1 MPDFSNLIKKINQ
14 FYKGA
19 TGSYFNSL
27 AQSEGGGSYVMPD
40 EPGDDE
46 VDEEADESNLG
57 LYPKI
62 VEAARKI
69 ENVDIS
75 TEVQLI
81 AELYKKALQQ
91 GSGFNYVNRAVSNIV
106 NLLDDED
113 NEEQMAVED
122 LMNEISRDLRNRA
135 KLAPADNE
143 ATLRSLQQVK
153 NEFNNRMI
161 SEEMEP
167 EVSPYEAGLTGE
179 VVFDPTGGVSPEV
192 AKSKGRGYRFEHRTY
207 KDWVKSF
214 EDERDRFLHELE
226 APELQLSRTGLEARR
241 NTATRSNL
249 NELVGALNKLV
260 ELKKLENRL
269 ETDLQVAPNP
279 NAEAKIEEVRQEIR
293 NLQTRRYALKKNLRY
308 HQYEQEN
315 QSLKEGLAGA
325 AGQQKVLLEAK
336 IRLNDL
342 MMSQDRGK
350 DEEAKWLRVLINSMS
365 LGHSIPIEQLQKFE
379 ERIQAGAQ
387 KKRKATDLWRQR
399 AEQVAALKGTVGP
412 VRERQ
417 VGEVGTFGKRNKYNW
432 DILPLDGLVSHLTQR
447 LATERIVVKQK
458 ITDKLKK
465 AQKDSTALK
474 PFMDDVAKAATK
486 KDKSGLL
493 AASKRLKD
501 KMEEF
506 KNVQPELVQYV
517 ISLRT
522 SKFFYNFRDR
532 VKLIGSWIGNPLEGE
547 QVSFIDDTIREG
559 KKIADYYKNLKI
571 KPITPGWAERT
582 THYKAPIE
590 IIEKIV
596 KNLEEIKYG

>member
-1 MPDFSNLIKKINQ
+1 MTDFSNLIKKINE

-19 TGSYFNSL
+19 ASSYLKSL
-27 AQSEGGGSYVMPD
+27 AAPPTGYYMPD
-40 EPGDDE
+40 DPNEPDE
-46 VDEEADESNLG
+46 TDEEADETGLG
-57 LYPKI
+57 LYSKI
-62 VEAARKI
+62 IEAARQI

-75 TEVQLI
+75 SEVQLI

-91 GSGFNYVNRAVSNIV
+91 GSGFTYVNRAVSNIV

-113 NEEQMAVED
+113 NEEQAAVED
-122 LMNEISRDLRNRA
+122 LMNEVSRDLRNRA
-135 KLAPADNE
+135 KAAPPDNE
-143 ATLRSLQQVK
+143 TSLRALQQVK
-153 NEFNNRMI
+153 NEFNDRMI
-161 SEEMEP
+161 SQEMES
-167 EVSPYEAGLTGE
+167 EVTPYEAGLAGE

-192 AKSKGRGYRFEHRTY
+192 GKTKGRGYRFEHRTY
-207 KDWVKSF
+207 KDWVQSF
-214 EDERDRFLHELE
+214 EDERDRILHELE
-226 APELQLSRTGLEARR
+226 APELLLSRTGLEARR
-241 NTATRSNL
+241 NTATRSNM
-249 NELVGALNKLV
+249 NELVGVLNKLI
-260 ELKKLENRL
+260 ELKRFENRL

-279 NAEAKIEEVRQEIR
+279 NEEAKLEEVRQEIR
-293 NLQTRRYALKKNLRY
+293 NAQTRRNVLKKNLRF

-315 QSLKEGLAGA
+315 QTLKEELPGA
-325 AGQQKVLLEAK
+325 SAQQKLLLDAK

-342 MMSQDRGK
+342 MLSPDRGK
-350 DEEAKWLRVLINSMS
+350 DEEAKWLRVLINSIS
-365 LGHSIPIEQLQKFE
+365 LGHGIPPEQLQRFE

-387 KKRKATDLWRQR
+387 KRKKATDLWRQR
-399 AEQVAALKGTVGP
+399 AEQVAALKGTIGP

-417 VGEVGTFGKRNKYNW
+417 VGESGTFGKRNKYNW
-432 DILPLDGLVSHLTQR
+432 NVLPLDGLVSHLTQR

-458 ITDKLKK
+458 VTDKLKK
-465 AQKDSTALK
+465 AQKDPTSLK

-486 KDKSGLL
+486 KDKAGLL
-493 AASKRLKD
+493 AASNRLRD

-532 VKLIGSWIGNPLEGE
+532 VKLIGSWVGNPLSGE

-559 KKIADYYKNLKI
+559 KKLAEYYKNLKV

-590 IIEKIV
+590 VIEKIV
-596 KNLEEIKYG
+596 ENLEEIKYG